1 MAKFLSFSLVKPNLR
16 MLVTDLSFSALESGF
31 KNTRMRVD
39 GALNFLLSVERRAFV
54 TFHFFLPA
62 LFLFFPSSLSPS
74 GIQSP
79 LHNFISDCH
88 RNASMHFLLVYT
100 SKFRT

>member
-1 MAKFLSFSLVKPNLR
+1 M
-16 MLVTDLSFSALESGF
+16 
-31 KNTRMRVD
+31 D
-39 GALNFLLSVERRAFV
+39 GSLNFLLSVERRGLRYV
-54 TFHFFLPA
+54 PFLPPCIVS
-62 LFLFFPSSLSPS
+62 LFPSSLFPS

-79 LHNFISDCH
+79 LHNFISGCH